1 MAVSAAWDLHRL
13 ENFRFAELVL
23 FPYKY
28 LQKISPQS
36 SANSSMD
43 KRFFNLFNLTE
54 EQAIALLDTPQDQI
68 GEDDSRYIAA
78 SHLVNFPSDRSIAA
92 LIRAVQQTD
101 PAMEN
106 RIVRR
111 KSVET
116 LGRLQAVQAL
126 PVIHSCLGDEDC
138 YTVENAV
145 WAIGEIGTQDPT
157 ILEDMVQLLDKPGQT
172 YRVIIHT
179 LTKLNYQPALE
190 RIRQFTD
197 NPDLPTASAA
207 ITAVCRF
214 TGNYSLM
221 DKVVGMLQHSNVLAR
236 RLSIQDLIDAQYYDA
251 IPNIAG
257 CPVSLVFRLRG
268 IRMLAETGIPAGAI
282 SFDRVQPYLEQSL
295 HDHPNDLN
303 LVHAYDQPP
312 SLPFLIQELYE
323 TDFGRCYLATKTI
336 LEQYPETAPEALFAT
351 YTEEAQSDYGAH
363 FHVMK
368 LFGWLK
374 HAPAYDLL
382 IEALHNKQPQ
392 FQKSRAAAAI
402 ALGELGDPRS
412 ISDLHACLNSQ
423 IWDLKY
429 AALMALEQLGDTSG
443 YNKVADDPDW
453 LIRELVNSK
462 LAVVY

>member
-1 MAVSAAWDLHRL
+1 
-13 ENFRFAELVL
+13 
-23 FPYKY
+23 
-28 LQKISPQS
+28 
-36 SANSSMD
+36 MD

-68 GEDDSRYIAA
+68 SEDDSRYIAA
-78 SHLVNFPSDRSIAA
+78 SHLVNFPTERSISA

-101 PAMEN
+101 PTMEN

-126 PVIHSCLGDEDC
+126 PVIHVCLSDDDC

-145 WAIGEIGTQDPT
+145 WAIGEIGTQDPV
-157 ILEDMVQLLDKPGQT
+157 ILENVAQLLDKPGQT

-179 LTKLNYQPALE
+179 LTKLNYEPALE
-190 RIRQFTD
+190 RIRRFTD

-207 ITAVCRF
+207 ITAICRF
-214 TGNYSLM
+214 TGDYSQM

-236 RLSIQDLIDAQYYDA
+236 RLSIQDLIDSRYYDA
-251 IPNIAG
+251 IPSIAR

-268 IRMLAETGIPAGAI
+268 IRMLAESGIPAGTI
-282 SFDRVQPYLEQSL
+282 TFDTIQPYLEQSL
-295 HDHPNDLN
+295 RDHPNDLD
-303 LVHAYDQPP
+303 LVHTYDHPP
-312 SLPFLIQELYE
+312 ALPFLIRELYE
-323 TDFGRCYLATKTI
+323 TDFGRCYLASKTI
-336 LEQYPETAPEALFAT
+336 LEHHAETAPDALFAT
-351 YTEEAQSDYGAH
+351 YAEEANNDYGAH

-402 ALGELGDPRS
+402 ALAELGDPGA
-412 ISDLHACLNSQ
+412 IPDLKTCLETK

-429 AALMALEQLGDTSG
+429 AVLMALEKLGDTSG
-443 YNKVADDPDW
+443 YAQAAQDSDW
-453 LIRELVNSK
+453 VIAAKASTTLKHQEK
-462 LAVVY
+462 TA